1 VESMN
6 LQPPEPLRVSHLFRE
21 IRRALSQVLQ
31 DLTAEQWE
39 RPTVCPGWSVRD
51 VALHLLGID
60 VANLSRRRDG
70 FAYHPD
76 AFPGDPAAFDLVAF
90 VNYINEEWVQATR
103 RLSPRVVCT
112 LLAFVGEEMDDY
124 FTHLDGDAVGE
135 AVSWAG
141 PDPAPVWL
149 DVAREYTDRWV
160 HQQQIR
166 DAVERPGMMEPRYLA
181 PVLATFVHALPRT
194 LRHEEPSPGTFVRLI
209 ISGDGGGSWVAV
221 RMSDAWVL
229 GRDFAGE
236 AAATVTVDGDT
247 AWRMCTGGLSPEV
260 VRAKARIDGDR
271 ALGDQMLRMV
281 SIIA

>member
-1 VESMN
+1 MN
-6 LQPPEPLRVSHLFRE
+6 LQPPEPLQVSHLFGE
-21 IRRALSQVLQ
+21 IRRELLQVLQ

-39 RPTVCPGWSVRD
+39 RPTVCPGWAVRD

-76 AFPGDPAAFDLVAF
+76 AFPGDPAAFDLVAL

-103 RLSPRVVCT
+103 CLSPRLLCA

-124 FTHLDGDAVGE
+124 FVRLDGGAMGE

-166 DAVERPGMMEPRYLA
+166 DAVECPGMIEPRYLA

-194 LRHEEPSPGTFVRLI
+194 LRHEAPSPGTFVRLI
-209 ISGDGGGSWVAV
+209 ISGDAGGSWVAV
-221 RMSDAWVL
+221 RTSDAWVL
-229 GRDFAGE
+229 AREFAGE
-236 AAATVTVDGDT
+236 AAATVTVDQDT
-247 AWRMCTGGLSPEV
+247 AWRLCTRGLSPEV

-271 ALGDQMLRMV
+271 ALGELMLRMV